1 MAFDPLS
8 LLAAGL
14 NLAGNIYAN
23 EQNSRNIDKQNAFNL
38 KMWNLQNEYNNPL
51 NQVGRLRAAGLN
63 PALAMSNIQTGT
75 AQGLTSSVHQ
85 PTINPMQ
92 GVADTFNNSL
102 VQSRQSELIE
112 AQTGLIQAQT
122 AGELA
127 KNKYVDDREK
137 AGIANT
143 ASQTALNEQAK
154 DFNNK
159 NNELILQE
167 NQAKINNL
175 ASSTAVNEAVK
186 KQYGYVLDNILPK
199 QAEQLQA
206 SISQINASIEL
217 MKQQKMTL
225 KASVGLMS
233 AQIGKLVQE
242 TNGLSIENSYKK
254 KVILTNLDYTLSQ
267 IVQTHAN
274 SDYLKGKNEREQKMI
289 VFDMIQSGTSSFKNV
304 AGGIGDILKGVGDIV
319 PG

>member
-1 MAFDPLS
+1 MAFDPFS
-8 LLAAGL
+8 LVAAGL

-38 KMWNLQNEYNNPL
+38 KMWNYQNEYNTPL
-51 NQVGRLRAAGLN
+51 NQVNRLRAAGLN
-63 PALAMSNIQTGT
+63 PALMNIQPGI
-75 AQGLTSSVHQ
+75 AESVTSAVHQ
-85 PTINPMQ
+85 PTVNPMQ

-102 VQSRQSELIE
+102 AQSNQSKLIE

-127 KNKYVDDREK
+127 KNKYVDEMQKVEISKKASEK
-137 AGIANT
+137 E
-143 ASQTALNEQAK
+143 LNEQQK
-154 DFNNK
+154 QFNEK

-167 NQAKINNL
+167 NQARINNI

-186 KQYGYVLDNILPK
+186 KQYGYVLENILPQQAK
-199 QAEQLQA
+199 QLEA

-233 AQIGKLVQE
+233 AQIGKLVHE

-304 AGGIGDILKGVGDIV
+304 AGGIGDILKGVGEIV